1 MDNFWS
7 SLRQAFGHLG
17 TIRVMDIVDILLVA
31 AFFYFLITLVRR
43 TKTNKL
49 FQGIVYILLA
59 LWLSGEMQLYTVNYI
74 LRNAVQIGLL
84 SLVVLFQP
92 EIRRFLEKLGA
103 GFGQKKGSGL
113 LSQIGSKKILATC
126 YSPAPK

>member
-49 FQGIVYILLA
+49 FQGIDIYSLR
-59 LWLSGEMQLYTVNYI
+59 SG
-74 LRNAVQIGLL
+74 
-84 SLVVLFQP
+84 
-92 EIRRFLEKLGA
+92 
-103 GFGQKKGSGL
+103 
-113 LSQIGSKKILATC
+113 C
-126 YSPAPK
+126 PARCSSTP